1 MTVPI
6 SDLQAVAP
14 GAIIE
19 LFELT
24 LSLEQHGVAETY
36 RFHAGTSLNANGELV
51 WNGNSYM
58 RLPIEM
64 EGFEYSG
71 SGQLPRPTLRVS
83 NIMGVITGLL
93 ITLKSSPAG
102 GLEGAQVTR
111 IRTLARYIDAVNFPG
126 GINLYGTPDPTAEFP
141 REIFFIDRKASENR
155 DIIEFEMAAVFD
167 LMGVRAP
174 KRQCLADVCSWEY
187 RSAECGYTGADYYDK
202 NDQPVPTLAQDVCG
216 KRLISC
222 ETRFNPFTRIGSVT
236 SGSTALTV
244 QEPVS
249 AAAGTPIFGH
259 GIATGATVASVNAA
273 GTIITM
279 SAAATANMTETR
291 TGTIQSNL
299 TTIVVSS
306 ASNLAKGMPISGPGI
321 KAGTTITGIAGTTL
335 TLSQAAERN
344 YALAGAKIGV
354 LGATTSGNAVQM
366 PDLDGIY
373 LTLPSWVKGP
383 GLPADSYIE
392 VTAWRSHFA
401 AYPFLAL
408 VNYAG
413 TGSGTYSF
421 YYSVPYSSGTYTFT
435 ASPVYTFRN
444 PNVIGLPYGGFPG
457 IGVYG
462 S

>member
-1 MTVPI
+1 MTVPV
-6 SDLQAVAP
+6 SDLQAIAP
-14 GAIIE
+14 SSIIE

-24 LSLEQHGVAETY
+24 LNVEQHGVAETH
-36 RFHAGTSLNANGELV
+36 RFHAGTSLNANGEVV
-51 WNGNSYM
+51 WNGNSYL
-58 RLPIEM
+58 RLPVEM
-64 EGFEYSG
+64 DGFEYSG
-71 SGQLPRPTLRVS
+71 SGQLPRPKLRVS
-83 NIMGVITGLL
+83 NVMGVITGLL
-93 ITLKSSPAG
+93 LTLKTAPSG

-111 IRTLARYIDAVNFPG
+111 IRTLARYLDAVNFPG
-126 GINLYGTPDPTAEFP
+126 SVNPYGTPDPTAEFP
-141 REIFFIDRKASENR
+141 REVFYVDRKSSENR
-155 DIIEFEMAAVFD
+155 DLIEFELAAAFD

-202 NDQPVPTLAQDVCG
+202 NDQPVTTLAQDVCG

-236 SGSTALTV
+236 SGSTTLIV

-259 GIATGATVASVNAA
+259 GIATGATVASVNTA
-273 GTIITM
+273 GTIVTM

-306 ASNLAKGMPISGPGI
+306 ASNLAKGMQISGPGI

-335 TLSQAAERN
+335 TLSQAADVN
-344 YALAGAKIGV
+344 YTLAGTKNGA
-354 LGATTSGNAVQM
+354 LGATTSGNAVQL

-373 LTLPSWVKGP
+373 LTSPMWVTGP
-383 GLPADSYIE
+383 GLPSGVYTE
-392 VTAWRSHFA
+392 VTAWRSQFGP
-401 AYPFLAL
+401 YPFLAL

-413 TGSGTYSF
+413 AGSGTYSF
-421 YYSVPYSSGTYTFT
+421 YYGAAYSSATYSFT
-435 ASPVYTFRN
+435 ASPIYTFRS